1 MTEPEITYESLQ
13 KDNLFLD
20 AAYHAMRDLGYNDV
34 DPADPKDIVDTF
46 LENKRYFDT
55 NLISTVTQGNNII
68 DLPDD
73 SKQLYKYALD
83 KINKMPDFD
92 DGFVNAMGDYL
103 GAAVT
108 DPTNVASALA
118 GFFTLGAGSAA
129 IQAGKEAAKQTVK
142 NALIGRIKSA
152 MAPRKLISYAA
163 EGSVA
168 AGGAAIQEFGIA
180 GVTPG
185 IQGVN
190 IDLGLQDEIDV
201 GKGAQRVLLEG
212 ILSPIAGRT
221 SEVILRSVKD
231 NVLSPALKS
240 STAKAIA
247 DHTGASQI
255 AHYLKNN
262 LMPLSSLDETSV
274 RLMER
279 ATNEARPVM
288 ALVEKLTT
296 RMDDTIQKTFTD
308 ADGKINPD
316 DLELINYAMGTSPEK
331 TKRPKAPKISSFEAL
346 TKLEKKSP
354 ELVAQIKE
362 FHDYTRQLQEMAGSA
377 SHLSAKG
384 KITYKYNP
392 DQPYARDVYEKFV
405 NVKREDFEKWLKL
418 PENQS
423 IKLDLFNFYKKNK
436 SSWGTIAQ
444 NPVSKGGAG
453 LFDKKGKPL
462 YKSEA
467 EKEAILD
474 KRLRELYAPDV
485 SRRTKRGP
493 TIEKQKRIPELVKR
507 IYGKNFNPALRVLE
521 TTEGIVDSSARIR
534 LASSLADSL
543 LKQNKAAISNTPEG
557 AALKI
562 GTDDDMV
569 PLVTTMDFSGPKSK
583 PIDKNSPFILDDELV
598 DDALLN
604 TYVPKKDAEIFKA
617 ISDQFDGRMFEF
629 PDSPK
634 LQGVNNFLDL
644 FAGIQ
649 GYLKK
654 NKTVYSLQA
663 QARNILG
670 AVQYT
675 IGSGNM
681 MGLVD
686 AGTYLAKAS
695 PERKKELMD
704 TIDKLGLKGSSLDIG
719 QVLSRIGELDNVK
732 DMGKLRKSI
741 LNIATLGTPYLENT
755 RIGKPVAKALQK
767 AYVASD
773 DMGKIAS
780 FFRERK
786 RAEEIWKGRSDAQK
800 NVLRQQFA
808 DRFGYNP
815 KRKDFDARLL
825 DEEAV
830 SKAMNLLP
838 VYSRIPLILEKARGI
853 PIVGSFTAFPA
864 ENLRNKYNLFKLAG
878 EELAEFK
885 VTGNKALFKAA
896 ANRMASQ
903 AAVAT
908 APSVVAYSYNQLNG
922 TDKVVNA
929 IRQSTFPWEK
939 NHALIVREDKKTGK
953 YYYTDMSYNMP
964 DQYALDMI
972 MPFMVDVANG
982 KSVTESLDKHFVE
995 MLIRQSE
1002 TFLEPS
1008 IAIQHGL
1015 TTFDLIKA
1023 MAAGDLDS
1031 AGDLLATAWKLSE
1044 SGFGK
1049 MAREMGTDLG
1059 LMPDGLERNFN
1070 KLYFGEDRKYL
1081 EDSGSMSTWLA
1092 KHGLNAKYSAF
1103 LLPWTTASKER
1114 EFNPVKNFGF
1124 AVKNLTK
1131 NADEIRNTG
1140 IKNIKEQLFDPALPI
1155 DFEYIAKKYD
1165 QILSTEFAAYQQLAE
1180 LVGSYKE
1187 FMSSKELSKLYNNK
1201 EATRDIGKQNL
1212 RYLRKNLY
1220 HISEGKRLS
1229 NIKGSIF
1236 KDVRKKNP
1244 NINLQDLRKLFF
1256 AIEEDYINRRLSSD
1270 APDPIE

>member
-1 MTEPEITYESLQ
+1 
-13 KDNLFLD
+13 
-20 AAYHAMRDLGYNDV
+20 MRDLGYNDV

-92 DGFVNAMGDYL
+92 DGFINAMGDYL

-118 GFFTLGAGSAA
+118 GFFTLGAGSVA

-212 ILSPIAGRT
+212 VLSPIVGRT

-262 LMPLSSLDETSV
+262 LMPLASLDETSV

-288 ALVEKLTT
+288 TLVEKLTT

-308 ADGKINPD
+308 ADGKINPN
-316 DLELINYAMGTSPEK
+316 DLELINYAMGTSPKK
-331 TKRPKAPKISSFEAL
+331 TKKPKAPKISSLEAL

-474 KRLRELYAPDV
+474 KRLRELYAPDI

-543 LKQNKAAISNTPEG
+543 
-557 AALKI
+557 
-562 GTDDDMV
+562 
-569 PLVTTMDFSGPKSK
+569 
-583 PIDKNSPFILDDELV
+583 
-598 DDALLN
+598 
-604 TYVPKKDAEIFKA
+604 
-617 ISDQFDGRMFEF
+617 
-629 PDSPK
+629 
-634 LQGVNNFLDL
+634 
-644 FAGIQ
+644 
-649 GYLKK
+649 
-654 NKTVYSLQA
+654 
-663 QARNILG
+663 
-670 AVQYT
+670 
-675 IGSGNM
+675 
-681 MGLVD
+681 
-686 AGTYLAKAS
+686 
-695 PERKKELMD
+695 
-704 TIDKLGLKGSSLDIG
+704 
-719 QVLSRIGELDNVK
+719 
-732 DMGKLRKSI
+732 
-741 LNIATLGTPYLENT
+741 
-755 RIGKPVAKALQK
+755 
-767 AYVASD
+767 
-773 DMGKIAS
+773 
-780 FFRERK
+780 
-786 RAEEIWKGRSDAQK
+786 
-800 NVLRQQFA
+800 
-808 DRFGYNP
+808 
-815 KRKDFDARLL
+815 
-825 DEEAV
+825 
-830 SKAMNLLP
+830 
-838 VYSRIPLILEKARGI
+838 
-853 PIVGSFTAFPA
+853 
-864 ENLRNKYNLFKLAG
+864 
-878 EELAEFK
+878 
-885 VTGNKALFKAA
+885 
-896 ANRMASQ
+896 
-903 AAVAT
+903 
-908 APSVVAYSYNQLNG
+908 
-922 TDKVVNA
+922 
-929 IRQSTFPWEK
+929 
-939 NHALIVREDKKTGK
+939 
-953 YYYTDMSYNMP
+953 
-964 DQYALDMI
+964 
-972 MPFMVDVANG
+972 
-982 KSVTESLDKHFVE
+982 
-995 MLIRQSE
+995 
-1002 TFLEPS
+1002 
-1008 IAIQHGL
+1008 
-1015 TTFDLIKA
+1015 
-1023 MAAGDLDS
+1023 
-1031 AGDLLATAWKLSE
+1031 
-1044 SGFGK
+1044 
-1049 MAREMGTDLG
+1049 
-1059 LMPDGLERNFN
+1059 
-1070 KLYFGEDRKYL
+1070 
-1081 EDSGSMSTWLA
+1081 
-1092 KHGLNAKYSAF
+1092 
-1103 LLPWTTASKER
+1103 
-1114 EFNPVKNFGF
+1114 
-1124 AVKNLTK
+1124 
-1131 NADEIRNTG
+1131 
-1140 IKNIKEQLFDPALPI
+1140 
-1155 DFEYIAKKYD
+1155 
-1165 QILSTEFAAYQQLAE
+1165 
-1180 LVGSYKE
+1180 
-1187 FMSSKELSKLYNNK
+1187 
-1201 EATRDIGKQNL
+1201 
-1212 RYLRKNLY
+1212 
-1220 HISEGKRLS
+1220 
-1229 NIKGSIF
+1229 
-1236 KDVRKKNP
+1236 
-1244 NINLQDLRKLFF
+1244 
-1256 AIEEDYINRRLSSD
+1256 
-1270 APDPIE
+1270 